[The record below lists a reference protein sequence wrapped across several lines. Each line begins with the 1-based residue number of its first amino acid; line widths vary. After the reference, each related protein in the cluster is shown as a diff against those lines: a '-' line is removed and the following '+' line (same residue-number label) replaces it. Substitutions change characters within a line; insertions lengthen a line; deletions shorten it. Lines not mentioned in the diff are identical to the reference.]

1 MLKLEKLELKNGFTG
16 TESLIKS
23 GIALVAS
30 DSKTAASGNYMM
42 HSSFGGVVAA
52 INVSGDLAESGGD
65 VPVFDGAANQLKVKL
80 FAIATQKFAVEA
92 NAGKTT
98 LKLDL
103 KTDGKHLVVIKNTT
117 GKDPVFVSS
126 SDDTLELA
134 EGATKGELV
143 VEVKAQVA
151 EGELED
157 TSVSNGHKLSLTPGD
172 VYMSIVARVA
182 DVPGNKE
189 NVTSFKH
196 YGSSKLKLEKV

>member
-23 GIALVAS
+23 GIALVA
-30 DSKTAASGNYMM
+30 KGATTVASGNYMM

-52 INVSGDLAESGGD
+52 INASGIVGAAGVE
-65 VPVFDGAANQLKVKL
+65 VFASNANQLKVQL

-117 GKDPVFVSS
+117 GKDPAFASS

-143 VEVKAQVA
+143 VEVKVPVA

-157 TSVSNGHKLSLTPGD
+157 TSISDGHKLSLTPGD
-172 VYMSIVARVA
+172 VYMSMVARVA

-189 NVTSFKH
+189 NVTSFKLD
-196 YGSSKLKLEKV
+196 GSSTLKLEKE

>member
-23 GIALVAS
+23 GIALVADTS
-30 DSKTAASGNYMM
+30 GTPVVASGNYMM

-52 INVSGDLAESGGD
+52 INVSGDLSVETD
-65 VPVFDGAANQLKVKL
+65 VFASSANKLTVKL

-117 GKDPVFVSS
+117 GKDPAFASS
-126 SDDTLELA
+126 NDTLELA

-157 TSVSNGHKLSLTPGD
+157 TSISDGHKLSLTPGD
-172 VYMSIVARVA
+172 VYMSMVARVA

-189 NVTSFKH
+189 NVTSFKLD
-196 YGSSKLKLEKV
+196 GSSKLKLEKE

>member
-1 MLKLEKLELKNGFTG
+1 MLKLEKLELKNSFTG

-23 GIALVAS
+23 GIALVANS
-30 DSKTAASGNYMM
+30 SKTVASGNYMM
-42 HSSFGGVVAA
+42 HSSFGSVVAA
-52 INVSGDLAESGGD
+52 INVSGDLSVETD
-65 VPVFDGAANQLKVKL
+65 VFASSANQLKVQL

-117 GKDPVFVSS
+117 GKDPAFASS

-143 VEVKAQVA
+143 VEVKVQVA

-157 TSVSNGHKLSLTPGD
+157 TSISDGHKLSLTPGD
-172 VYMSIVARVA
+172 VYMSMVARVA

-189 NVTSFKH
+189 NVTSFKLD
-196 YGSSKLKLEKV
+196 GSSKLKLEKE

>member
-23 GIALVAS
+23 GIALVANS
-30 DSKTAASGNYMM
+30 SKTVASGNYMM

-52 INVSGDLAESGGD
+52 INVSGDLSAGADVFESN
-65 VPVFDGAANQLKVKL
+65 ANQLKVQL
-80 FAIATQKFAVEA
+80 FTIATQKFTVEA

-103 KTDGKHLVVIKNTT
+103 KTDGKYLVVIKNTT
-117 GKDPVFVSS
+117 GKDPAFASS

-143 VEVKAQVA
+143 VEVKVPVA

-157 TSVSNGHKLSLTPGD
+157 TSISDGHKLSLTPGD
-172 VYMSIVARVA
+172 VYMSMVARVA

-189 NVTSFKH
+189 NVTSFKLD
-196 YGSSKLKLEKV
+196 GSSKLKLEKE

>member
-1 MLKLEKLELKNGFTG
+1 MLKLEKLELKNSFTG

-30 DSKTAASGNYMM
+30 SSKTVASGNYMM

-52 INVSGDLAESGGD
+52 INVSGDLSAETD
-65 VPVFDGAANQLKVKL
+65 VFASSANKLKVQL

-117 GKDPVFVSS
+117 GKDPAFASS

-143 VEVKAQVA
+143 VEVKVPVA

-157 TSVSNGHKLSLTPGD
+157 TSISDGHKLSLTPGD
-172 VYMSIVARVA
+172 VYMSMVARVA

-189 NVTSFKH
+189 NVTSFKLD
-196 YGSSKLKLEKV
+196 GSSKLKLEKE

>member
-23 GIALVAS
+23 GIALVANS
-30 DSKTAASGNYMM
+30 TKTVASGNYMM

-52 INVSGDLAESGGD
+52 INVSGDLSAETD
-65 VPVFDGAANQLKVKL
+65 VFASSANKLTVKL

-103 KTDGKHLVVIKNTT
+103 KTDSKHLVVIKNTT
-117 GKDPVFVSS
+117 GKDPAFASS

-157 TSVSNGHKLSLTPGD
+157 TSISDGHKLSLTPGD
-172 VYMSIVARVA
+172 VYMSMVARVA

-189 NVTSFKH
+189 NVTSFKLD
-196 YGSSKLKLEKV
+196 GSSKLKLEKE

>member
-23 GIALVAS
+23 GIALVA
-30 DSKTAASGNYMM
+30 KGATTVASGNYMM
-42 HSSFGGVVAA
+42 HSSFCGVVAA
-52 INVSGDLAESGGD
+52 INVSGDLSAETD
-65 VPVFDGAANQLKVKL
+65 VFASSANQLKVQL

-117 GKDPVFVSS
+117 GKDPAFAAS

-134 EGATKGELV
+134 EGAAKGELV
-143 VEVKAQVA
+143 VEVKVPVA

-157 TSVSNGHKLSLTPGD
+157 TSVSDGHTLSLTAGD
-172 VYMSIVARVA
+172 VYMSMVARVA

-189 NVTSFKH
+189 NVTSFKL
-196 YGSSKLKLEKV
+196 YGSSKLKLEKSNI

>member
-23 GIALVAS
+23 GIASVANTS
-30 DSKTAASGNYMM
+30 GTPVVASGNYMM

-52 INVSGDLAESGGD
+52 INVSGDLSAETE
-65 VPVFDGAANQLKVKL
+65 VFASSANKLKVQL
-80 FAIATQKFAVEA
+80 FAIATQEFAVEA

-117 GKDPVFVSS
+117 GKDPAFASS

-143 VEVKAQVA
+143 VEVKVLVA

-157 TSVSNGHKLSLTPGD
+157 TSVSGLHKLSLTPGD
-172 VYMSIVARVA
+172 VYMSMVARVA
-182 DVPGNKE
+182 DVTGNKE
-189 NVTSFKH
+189 NVTSFKI

>member
-23 GIALVAS
+23 GIALVA
-30 DSKTAASGNYMM
+30 DSIKTVASGNYMM

-52 INVSGDLAESGGD
+52 INVSGDLSAETE
-65 VPVFDGAANQLKVKL
+65 VFKSSANKLKVQL

-103 KTDGKHLVVIKNTT
+103 KTDGEHLVVIKNTT
-117 GKDPVFVSS
+117 GKDPAFVSS

-143 VEVKAQVA
+143 VEVKVQVA

-157 TSVSNGHKLSLTPGD
+157 TSVSGDHKLSLTPGD
-172 VYMSIVARVA
+172 VYMSMVARVA
-182 DVPGNKE
+182 DVKGNKE
-189 NVTSFKH
+189 NVTSFKI